1 MTDDCLMILLAIDT
15 SGKDGSIALARAL
28 EASPSADELEI
39 LDLIPL
45 EGGTFS
51 AQLVPQ
57 IATLLAKHG
66 KRKEDIGAFAV
77 ASGPGSFTG
86 LRVGLAVIK
95 ALAEVLNKPIVA
107 ISLMEAIAHE
117 IMLSTHAF
125 EDFESSCAFAI
136 ALDASRKEV
145 FLAQGEFDRT
155 ALIPK
160 HYQESLVT
168 LAEVAELANRWGRER
183 EIYTPDR
190 IVLEFVEANVSDP
203 FLFKGRLVDR
213 PNSMSVAR
221 LGLVKVLRGET
232 VSPEDLEAN
241 YIRRTDAEIFAK
253 RS

>member
-1 MTDDCLMILLAIDT
+1 MILLAIDT
-15 SGKDGSIALARAL
+15 SGKDGSIALAHAR

-39 LDLIPL
+39 LELIPL

-86 LRVGLAVIK
+86 LRVGLAAIK

-107 ISLMEAIAHE
+107 ISLLEAIAHE
-117 IMLSTHAF
+117 IMLSTRQAF

-145 FLAQGEFDRT
+145 FLAQGEFDRA
-155 ALIPK
+155 ALIAK

-168 LAEVAELANRWGRER
+168 LAEIGELANRWGRER

-190 IVLEFVEANVSDP
+190 IVLEFVEANVSAQYGQASRDHQ
-203 FLFKGRLVDR
+203 R
-213 PNSMSVAR
+213 P
-221 LGLVKVLRGET
+221 
-232 VSPEDLEAN
+232 
-241 YIRRTDAEIFAK
+241 
-253 RS
+253 